1 MAQKQ
6 VPSASKIQTAESG
19 VAKIRS
25 GLVKLATI
33 LTGNRQKL
41 LALKNRL
48 STPVLMQR
56 YAALA
61 KAQLALENSTKSQA
75 ERYKVLTGAMSKL
88 KGMFSAIAKGA
99 TDTARNVWETAKKP
113 VSWLMSKL
121 QKKPA
126 GLGNIESIDDLG
138 IAPVVIW
145 AAVVAT
151 IAALSAAV
159 GYLISRASALEEQ
172 IDALNDDID
181 YYDQQLSQRSGSY
194 EQAPA
199 DDYFDTEYD
208 YDYYYDNEEVF

>member
-6 VPSASKIQTAESG
+6 VPSKGKIQSAESG
-19 VAKIRS
+19 VAKIKS

-41 LALKNRL
+41 MALKNRL
-48 STPVLMQR
+48 ATPEMVQK

-61 KAQLALENSTKSQA
+61 KAQSALEKSTKSQA
-75 ERYKVLTGAMSKL
+75 ERYKVLTGAMNKL
-88 KGMFSAIAKGA
+88 KGMFVAIVKGA
-99 TDTARNVWETAKKP
+99 TDTARAVWETAKKP

-126 GLGNIESIDDLG
+126 GLSNIESIDDLG
-138 IAPVVIW
+138 IAPIVIW

-151 IAALSAAV
+151 IAALSAAI
-159 GYLISRASALEEQ
+159 GYLISRASALDNQ

-181 YYDQQLSQRSGSY
+181 DYEQQLSQRS
-194 EQAPA
+194 QAPP
-199 DDYFDTEYD
+199 EYD
-208 YDYYYDNEEVF
+208 YSYEDDYEEEW

>member
-6 VPSASKIQTAESG
+6 IPSAAKIQNAETG
-19 VAKIRS
+19 ITKIRS

-41 LALKNRL
+41 LALKSRL
-48 STPVLMQR
+48 ATPEMMRR

-61 KAQLALENSTKSQA
+61 KAQLALESSTKSQA

-88 KGMFSAIAKGA
+88 KGMFAAIAKGA
-99 TDTARNVWETAKKP
+99 TDAARNVWETARKP

-121 QKKPA
+121 KKKPA

-138 IAPVVIW
+138 VAPLVIW
-145 AAVVAT
+145 GAVAAT

-172 IDALNDDID
+172 IDALNYDID
-181 YYDQQLSQRSGSY
+181 DYEQQLSARS
-194 EQAPA
+194 QMPA
-199 DDYFDTEYD
+199 EYYTDTD
-208 YDYYYDNEEVF
+208 YDYYYDNGSEEVNQLW